1 MIWKIT
7 TTKEQTAEQ
16 SRAEL
21 SWAEQIRG
29 ADKEIQM
36 SRRFYG
42 RPQKNAAVDSRSHP
56 LFSLFFRE
64 KPPPTAPTPTPPP
77 ARCSCIFHMPEERV
91 DWHFS
96 QSKQKFFL
104 ASLYIFLPRFFVSVG
119 RQHLPASPHPH
130 TQTNVNHLGKTQPE
144 CPKYWS
150 ELGSQFLVTSIHN
163 FHLKR
168 NIPCRVLKRTFYST
182 HNCRVLFLSV
192 ALDT

>member
-1 MIWKIT
+1 
-7 TTKEQTAEQ
+7 
-16 SRAEL
+16 
-21 SWAEQIRG
+21 
-29 ADKEIQM
+29 M

-130 TQTNVNHLGKTQPE
+130 TQTNVNHLGKPSRNAQ
-144 CPKYWS
+144 
-150 ELGSQFLVTSIHN
+150 SIEVGQDPN
-163 FHLKR
+163 FWLPVFITFTYKR
-168 NIPCRVLKRTFYST
+168 NISCCVLKRTF
-182 HNCRVLFLSV
+182 
-192 ALDT
+192 